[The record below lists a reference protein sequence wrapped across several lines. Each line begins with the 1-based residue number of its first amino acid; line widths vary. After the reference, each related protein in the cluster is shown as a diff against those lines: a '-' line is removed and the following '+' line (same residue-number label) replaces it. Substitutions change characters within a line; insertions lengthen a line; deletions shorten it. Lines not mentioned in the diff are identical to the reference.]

1 MTLNVAL
8 DTGDTAVSGLHRTV
22 LASLPA
28 RFRVTAGPSADVVLV
43 SGSQPGWQGRA
54 QAAAAAGAR
63 AIMLA
68 GTTALTASALRA
80 LAKESSITVAATPA
94 YAIGRAWTSAVP
106 LLAADIP
113 GCAILDSAITVPDP
127 GTDEAEALRAA
138 LTEQVAVIRTLLPGL
153 EFGTAHA
160 ADRSYVLAGQP
171 RGIAVT
177 LAGTLAESHR
187 LDLDLVS
194 TGRHWHASLFADAL
208 AFPASISLSDADGGH
223 VLAPVYESA
232 HRAAWAALHDAIC
245 RDAPL
250 AYTADELADDLAAAE
265 AVFGPART

>member
-54 QAAAAAGAR
+54 QAAAAAGAQ

-68 GTTALTASALRA
+68 GTAALTASALRA

-106 LLAADIP
+106 LLAADIA
-113 GCAILDSAITVPDP
+113 GSAILDSAITRRI
-127 GTDEAEALRAA
+127 GNREAAALRAA

-160 ADRSYVLAGQP
+160 ADRSYVLAGQA

-232 HRAAWAALHDAIC
+232 HRAAWAALHDAIR

-250 AYTADELADDLAAAE
+250 AYTADQLADDLAAAE